1 MHTDTRL
8 GTFDQVVFG
17 TSAELEK
24 IARRLRA
31 LIEAVHPDAV
41 EVPRPGERTAGY
53 GVGAKK
59 MSETYAYIMP
69 QPRYVNLGFY
79 HGVALPDPDGL
90 LEGAGTALRHVKV
103 YSVAEADRPALKGLV
118 ESALEERRNALGLS
132 SRES

>member
-1 MHTDTRL
+1 
-8 GTFDQVVFG
+8 
-17 TSAELEK
+17 
-24 IARRLRA
+24 
-31 LIEAVHPDAV
+31 
-41 EVPRPGERTAGY
+41 
-53 GVGAKK
+53 

-90 LEGAGTALRHVKV
+90 LEGAGKALRHVKV
-103 YSVAEADRPALKGLV
+103 HSLEEADRPALKRLV